1 VSPDGK
7 FYWDGTRWVPVQG
20 QFAAAAQVPA
30 GYEIKK
36 KGHGLRNGAIGCLG
50 LIVLIVIISIA
61 AANGNHPGG
70 SSNPGASTPA
80 PSTAPAALK
89 VLLDK
94 RGSGINQTPK
104 FTAGGDWEIDWSYD
118 SSSFG
123 SDGNF
128 AIVVYQGDGT
138 LSGIAANQL
147 GAKGS
152 DVAYEHQG
160 GTYYLEMNSECNWHV
175 IVKG

>member
-1 VSPDGK
+1 MQATASAQP
-7 FYWDGTRWVPVQG
+7 VPMAPQ
-20 QFAAAAQVPA
+20 QQQLPS

-50 LIVLIVIISIA
+50 LIVLVVIISIA
-61 AANGNHPGG
+61 ASGNHSGG
-70 SSNPGASTPA
+70 SNNPAASTPA
-80 PSTAPAALK
+80 ASTAPVALK

-94 RGSGINQTPK
+94 SGTGINQTPK

-118 SSSFG
+118 CTNFG
-123 SDGNF
+123 SNGNF
-128 AIVVYQGDGT
+128 IITVYQGDGT
-138 LSGIAANQL
+138 LVGVAANQL

-152 DVAYEHQG
+152 DVSNQHQS
-160 GTYYLEMNSECNWHV
+160 GTYYLEMNSECDWHV